1 MKKLGLIGGT
11 GPESTLVYYREM
23 NRRLDELT
31 EQECMPEIVI
41 ESVDFRKAW
50 RYVEKH
56 ENDLLGTYLA
66 DKARLL
72 ADAGAEIIA
81 LTSITMHSVYDDVC
95 VKAHL
100 PLVNMPKAVAKK
112 AVEQGYK
119 KVGLLG
125 TLYTMEQNYMM
136 NDLRNESVE
145 VYVPDEDDRKLVAK
159 RILEELEVGVVRDST
174 RKEFQDIIRKVQ
186 SEHGIEAVVLGC
198 TEIPL
203 LLNQDNCP
211 LPCLDCMDI
220 HINELIRQA
229 YECS

>member
-11 GPESTLVYYREM
+11 GPESTLVYYREI

-31 EQECMPEIVI
+31 EQKCMPEIVI

-50 RYVEKH
+50 RYVEKR

-72 ADAGAEIIA
+72 AEAGAEIIA
-81 LTSITMHSVYDDVC
+81 LTSVTMHSVYDDVC
-95 VKAHL
+95 VKTHL

-145 VYVPDEDDRKLVAK
+145 VYVPDEDDRKLVAR
-159 RILEELEVGVVRDST
+159 RILEELEVGVVKDST